1 MHFINPRTDLAFKR
15 IFGSE
20 QSKAIL
26 ISFLNALLYQARDT
40 ITDLEILN
48 HTWPKI
54 RGIKDTYLSVSAR
67 LQDGQQVI
75 IEMQVLNIEGF
86 EKRILYNAA
95 KTYSI
100 QLQQGEGYALLNPVI
115 ALTLVDFV
123 LFENLNQVISRF
135 ILKERD
141 FLMDYPIYDL
151 ELVFVELPKFD
162 KPLEQLDGRLD
173 QWLYFMRHAQ
183 DLSMIP
189 ESLAT
194 VPVLQQA
201 FGIANQVNLTPEEL
215 EDLERREIFI
225 QDQRNAL
232 LKARK
237 QGLVQGRAEGH
248 AEGLQEGQRD
258 KALAIARALLDV
270 LDDATISQKTGL
282 DLATVTN
289 LRATPD

>member
-1 MHFINPRTDLAFKR
+1 MRFINPRTDLAFKR

-20 QSKAIL
+20 QSKVVL
-26 ISFLNALLYQARDT
+26 ISFLNALLYRGCDT
-40 ITDLEILN
+40 ISNLEILDP
-48 HTWPKI
+48 HRVPRI
-54 RGIKDTYLSVSAR
+54 RGMKDTYLDVRAH

-95 KTYSI
+95 KTYSA
-100 QLQQGEGYALLNPVI
+100 QLQEGESYAALNPVI

-123 LFENLNQVISRF
+123 LFEGMDQIVSRF
-135 ILKERD
+135 ILKEKD
-141 FLMDYPIYDL
+141 FLMDYPLCDL

-162 KPLEQLDGRLD
+162 KPLEQLEGLVD

-183 DLSMIP
+183 DLSAVP
-189 ESLAT
+189 SSLAA
-194 VPVLQQA
+194 VPALQQA
-201 FGIANQVNLTPEEL
+201 FNIANRMNLTPEE
-215 EDLERREIFI
+215 EDDLIRREIFI

-237 QGLVQGRAEGH
+237 QGLE
-248 AEGLQEGQRD
+248 EGQRSQT
-258 KALAIARALLDV
+258 LTIAQALLDV

-282 DLATVTN
+282 DLATVAR
-289 LRATPD
+289 LRAAVD

>member
-1 MHFINPRTDLAFKR
+1 MRFINPRTDLAFKR

-215 EDLERREIFI
+215 DDLERREIFI

-237 QGLVQGRAEGH
+237 QGLIQGRVEGH

-282 DLATVTN
+282 DLATVIS